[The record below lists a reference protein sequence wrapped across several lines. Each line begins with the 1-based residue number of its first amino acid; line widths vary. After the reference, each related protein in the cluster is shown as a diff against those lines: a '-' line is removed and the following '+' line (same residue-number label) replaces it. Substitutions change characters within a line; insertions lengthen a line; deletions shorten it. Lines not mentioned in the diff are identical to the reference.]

1 MVLPLVKGITF
12 MFLIGLGI
20 LGNIYVFV
28 NYVCL
33 FRGVKRKSSHLL
45 LIHLAFTNSIT
56 LITGG
61 MPSTITSLGLR
72 DLLGDVACKIVV
84 YLSRV
89 ARGLSICTTCL
100 LTVVQAITISP
111 RASRWGRLQ
120 PRSAWHL
127 LPLLVFLWI
136 LNSLI
141 SMNLPLYIKKSSSMN
156 SSEIRTNENYCYF
169 LQQNSTIMWI
179 FIVLMVLRDAV
190 FQGVMG
196 WASGH
201 MVFLLHKHHQQVLY
215 LQTSKLLHRTPPEVK
230 AAKSVLLLMLCFLL
244 FYWADCFMAL
254 YVTFSVEKRFLE
266 VSVLE
271 LVNLGYAVLSPFVL
285 MHREGHLAECWPGH

>member
-1 MVLPLVKGITF
+1 MVFPLVKGITF

-20 LGNIYVFV
+20 MGNIYVFV
-28 NYVCL
+28 SYMCL
-33 FRGVKRKSSHLL
+33 FKGVKRKSSHLI

-61 MPSTITSLGLR
+61 MPTTLASLGLR

-84 YLSRV
+84 SLNRM
-89 ARGLSICTTCL
+89 ARGFSLCTTSL

-141 SMNLPLYIKKSSSMN
+141 SMNLPLYIKKASSMN
-156 SSEIRTNENYCYF
+156 TSEIRTNENYCYF
-169 LQQNSTIMWI
+169 LQQNSTIRWI

-196 WASGH
+196 GASGH
-201 MVFLLHKHHQQVLY
+201 MIFLLHKHHQHVLH
-215 LQTSKLLHRTPPEVK
+215 LQTSKLLYRTPPEVK
-230 AAKSVLLLMLCFLL
+230 AAKSVLLLMLCFLF

-254 YVTFSVEKRFLE
+254 YVTLSLEKRFIE

-271 LVNLGYAVLSPFVL
+271 LVNLGYAILSPFVL
-285 MHREGHLAECWPGH
+285 MHRDGHLAECWPGH